1 MQEQRTALEAKVG
14 RLHRLIETI
23 EQTIKHLKG
32 KKHMSTKH
40 LFAGLTPEQEKAYA
54 DEAAKRWDEKSV
66 RASQKKYQ
74 AYSAAEKAR
83 IAAEGEAVYRDLI
96 AAMPQGAAAPAV
108 QSCIA
113 RWHRHV
119 GYFWT
124 PNDGQCLGLAKL
136 YRDDPAFR
144 KTYDAMH
151 PDLAAFM
158 VEAVK
163 LHVAGSKKK

>member
-1 MQEQRTALEAKVG
+1 
-14 RLHRLIETI
+14 
-23 EQTIKHLKG
+23 
-32 KKHMSTKH
+32 MSTKQ

-54 DEAAKRWDEKSV
+54 DEAAKRWGEKSV

-96 AAMPQGAAAPAV
+96 AAMPQGTAAPDV
-108 QSCIA
+108 QSCLM
-113 RWHRHV
+113 RWRRHLA
-119 GYFWT
+119 YFWT

-144 KTYDAMH
+144 KNYDAMH
-151 PDLAAFM
+151 PDLAEFM

-163 LHVAGSKKK
+163 IFIHGEK

>member
-1 MQEQRTALEAKVG
+1 MN
-14 RLHRLIETI
+14 
-23 EQTIKHLKG
+23 
-32 KKHMSTKH
+32 TKQ
-40 LFAGLTPEQEKAYA
+40 LFAGLTPAQEKAYA
-54 DEAAKRWDEKSV
+54 TEAAKRWDEKSV

-96 AAMPQGAAAPAV
+96 TEMPEGPTAPAV

-113 RWHRHV
+113 RWRRHI

-124 PNDGQCLGLAKL
+124 PNDPQCLGLAKL

-163 LHVAGSKKK
+163 HHVAVNKKQDGGAARARRR